1 MSFSIPLSSGPDAV
15 SVRVPGGEQA
25 EKQPRPEI
33 LFSLHIQNL
42 RGHVLF
48 TQGDKEHTSARR
60 RARAERKEGTVAV
73 RMAAFEVQGHVRMSK
88 TQDTFRDKI

>member
-15 SVRVPGGEQA
+15 SMRIPGCEQT

-48 TQGDKEHTSARR
+48 TWGDKEHSSARW
-60 RARAERKEGTVAV
+60 RARAEREKETVDV
-73 RMAAFEVQGHVRMSK
+73 RMAAFELQRRVRM
-88 TQDTFRDKI
+88 R